1 MALGV
6 PGQVYISGIC
16 LVPKTLCVQMHV
28 LFFSQNKWPNWP
40 CLLRLGSVV
49 YIQNQ
54 KFADFIALGW
64 AYLLKSIYAE
74 FVCFS
79 KYAWRACHVCCVL
92 APVPYTQNRLGDFMA
107 PGVFGRVWN
116 VYIVFE
122 NVSIKL
128 HFRSFPKSLTSIWS
142 SKFSFRRCM
151 SVGFLESAILL
162 SYPPKSGS
170 SQFMS
175 VVFSNL

>member
-49 YIQNQ
+49 CIQNQ
-54 KFADFIALGW
+54 KFTDFIALGW
-64 AYLLKSIYAE
+64 AYLLKSISAA
-74 FVCFS
+74 FVCFP

-92 APVPYTQNRLGDFMA
+92 APVQYTQNRLGDFMA

-128 HFRSFPKSLTSIWS
+128 HFRSFPESLISI
-142 SKFSFRRCM
+142 
-151 SVGFLESAILL
+151 
-162 SYPPKSGS
+162 
-170 SQFMS
+170 
-175 VVFSNL
+175 